1 MAVTNIS
8 EIKKYADGV
17 EVDLPGFAE
26 DEVFTA
32 KLRRPSMLLL
42 AQSGDIPNPL
52 LHTAA
57 DLFTGGTN
65 KAGEGDF
72 LNMAK
77 VFETIAKASLV
88 SPSYDELQAA
98 GINLTDVQLT
108 YIYNYSQTG
117 VDILRRFRQESK
129 PSGDNH
135 DGESIPKKARRVTK
149 HS

>member
-26 DEVFTA
+26 DEVFTV

-57 DLFTGGTN
+57 DLFMNGTGKIN
-65 KAGEGDF
+65 ENNF
-72 LNMAK
+72 SNVAK
-77 VFETIAKASLV
+77 VFEAIAKASLV

-98 GINLTDVQLT
+98 GINLTDAQLT
-108 YIYNYSQTG
+108 YIYSYSQSG

-135 DGESIPKKARRVTK
+135 DGESVPKKARRVTK